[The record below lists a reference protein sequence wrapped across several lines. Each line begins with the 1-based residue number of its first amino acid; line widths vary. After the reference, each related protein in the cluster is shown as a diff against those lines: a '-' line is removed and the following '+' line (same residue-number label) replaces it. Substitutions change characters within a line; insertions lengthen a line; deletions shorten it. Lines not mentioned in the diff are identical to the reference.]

1 MIRSVLGSKS
11 PAVGKQKRQRGSR
24 LRARRY
30 AFIMS
35 GLASMLCCPHFDI
48 TWASP
53 TRWVSG
59 GAFRV
64 ENAKAVITPVGDV
77 DVAVGIDRHVG
88 GVIKNPRLGC
98 PRRGRGRKERTQIGP
113 GEGILRYG
121 KRPVFADRHDDL
133 AARGELL
140 HAVVLPVRDVDVPL
154 VVEGD
159 APRLVEPLL
168 ATAAPA
174 ALGQGLAVG
183 GEDLQ
188 AVVAAVDDNHVAAGV
203 A

>member
-1 MIRSVLGSKS
+1 MIRSVFGSKS
-11 PAVGKQKRQRGSR
+11 TAVGKQKRQRGSR

-35 GLASMLCCPHFDI
+35 GLASMLCCPHLDI

-64 ENAKAVITPVGDV
+64 ENAKAVIAPVDDI

-88 GVIKNPRLGC
+88 GVIENARLGVSW
-98 PRRGRGRKERTQIGP
+98 RVRVRDERTQIGH

-121 KRPVFADRHDDL
+121 KRPVFADRHDEL

-140 HAVVLPVRDVDVPL
+140 HAVVLPVRNV
-154 VVEGD
+154 
-159 APRLVEPLL
+159 
-168 ATAAPA
+168 
-174 ALGQGLAVG
+174 
-183 GEDLQ
+183 
-188 AVVAAVDDNHVAAGV
+188 
-203 A
+203 